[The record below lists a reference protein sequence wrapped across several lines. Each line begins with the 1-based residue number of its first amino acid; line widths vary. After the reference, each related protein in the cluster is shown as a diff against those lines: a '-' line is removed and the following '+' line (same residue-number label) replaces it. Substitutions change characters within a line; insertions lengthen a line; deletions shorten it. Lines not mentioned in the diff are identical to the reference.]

1 MGNRQSKLFQ
11 NTPVNTECNPYP
23 SIHPPQFQTYQTI
36 QNTRVYLKLVLSSD
50 LVFSSIIDPKS

>member
-23 SIHPPQFQTYQTI
+23 SIHPPVP
-36 QNTRVYLKLVLSSD
+36 NLPNNPEHARLSKISF
-50 LVFSSIIDPKS
+50 VIRSCF